1 MLSQHLT
8 CYSHDGVLT
17 PKSFK
22 PSDEGFFLGPKGQ
35 TMMAVKTEI
44 MVGWI
49 APGVMLLLFSLIG
62 GVLKSQAADEAR
74 LLDKE
79 IFQELWVV
87 AGGQDAQE
95 IKINTLQ
102 INLKNL
108 VDDVAKNGSKLDAI
122 NTRTIQIATHMNID
136 IEPGLAQ

>member
-1 MLSQHLT
+1 
-8 CYSHDGVLT
+8 
-17 PKSFK
+17 
-22 PSDEGFFLGPKGQ
+22 
-35 TMMAVKTEI
+35 MMAVKTEI

-79 IFQELWVV
+79 IFKELWVV